1 MRGGEYADLKAFCS
15 VAKELSFARA
25 AARLGV
31 SSPALSQTIRGL
43 EDRLGLRLFHR
54 TTRSVA
60 LTDAGRLLYDRMTP
74 LFSGFADALT
84 EVAAA
89 HATPAGRLRI
99 NMPRIAA
106 QHLVCPRLAAFH
118 LACPAIELEIAVD
131 DRISDVIADGFDAGI
146 RLGERLEKD
155 MIAVRLG
162 GEMRM
167 AAVASPS
174 YLAEHGVPATP
185 SDLRNHRC
193 IRFRWPT
200 SGTIYDWEFERG
212 HETLE
217 VSVSGPLVVNDT
229 AAMTEAALGG
239 LGIAYCLEIE
249 SRALIEQGKL
259 TQILNDWSPRFPGFH
274 LYHSSRR
281 LCPPQ
286 LRAFIEFFSASSPEG
301 RRGRG
306 MK

>member
-1 MRGGEYADLKAFCS
+1 MRGSEFADLKAFS
-15 VAKELSFARA
+15 TVAQELSFARA

-43 EDRLGLRLFHR
+43 EDRLGIRLFHR

-60 LTDAGRLLYDRMTP
+60 VTDAGRLLYDRVAP
-74 LFSGFADALT
+74 LFAGFDDALT

-89 HATPAGRLRI
+89 RATPAGRLRI

-106 QHLVCPRLAAFH
+106 QHLIAPRLAAFH
-118 LACPAIELEIAVD
+118 LAHPAIEIEIAVD

-174 YLAEHGVPATP
+174 YLAEHGTPAAP
-185 SDLRNHRC
+185 SDLQAHRC

-200 SGTIYDWEFERG
+200 SGTVYDWEFERG

-217 VSVSGPLVVNDT
+217 VSVSGPLVINDT
-229 AAMTEAALGG
+229 ATMTEAALGG

-249 SRALIEQGKL
+249 SRALIERGKL
-259 TQILNDWSPRFPGFH
+259 TQVLSDWSPRFPGFY

-281 LCPPQ
+281 LCPPP
-286 LRAFIEFFSASSPEG
+286 LSAFITFFAKSV
-301 RRGRG
+301 
-306 MK
+306 

>member
-1 MRGGEYADLKAFCS
+1 MRGSDFADLKAFCT
-15 VAKELSFARA
+15 VARELSFARA

-43 EDRLGLRLFHR
+43 EDRLGIRLFNR

-60 LTDAGRLLYDRMTP
+60 TTDAGRLLYNRVAP
-74 LFSGFADALT
+74 LFSGFEDALA
-84 EVAAA
+84 EVAATRT
-89 HATPAGRLRI
+89 TPAGSLRI

-106 QHLVCPRLAAFH
+106 QHLICPRLSVFNATY
-118 LACPAIELEIAVD
+118 PSIELEIAVD
-131 DRISDVIADGFDAGI
+131 DRISDIIADGYDAGI

-155 MIAVRLG
+155 MIAVKLG

-174 YLAEHGVPATP
+174 YLAKHGAPATP
-185 SDLRNHRC
+185 SDLRDHRC

-200 SGTIYDWEFERG
+200 SGAIYDWEFERG
-212 HETLE
+212 NETFE
-217 VSVSGPLVVNDT
+217 VSVAGPLIVNDT

-239 LGIAYCLEIE
+239 LGISYCLEIE
-249 SRALIEQGKL
+249 SQALIDAGKL
-259 TQILNDWSPRFPGFH
+259 THVLPDWSPRFPGFY

-286 LRAFIEFFSASSPEG
+286 LSAFIDFFSA
-301 RRGRG
+301 
-306 MK
+306 